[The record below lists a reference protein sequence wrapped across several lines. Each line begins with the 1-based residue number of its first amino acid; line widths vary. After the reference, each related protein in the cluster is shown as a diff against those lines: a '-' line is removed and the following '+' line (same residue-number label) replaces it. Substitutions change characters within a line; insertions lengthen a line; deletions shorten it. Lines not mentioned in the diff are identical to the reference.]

1 VFVYLKIFIIF
12 VEKNVILLYTYNKSI
27 VVMDEK
33 IEKIVLELKSALE
46 EKYGENLNKFYLVQ
60 FNDVVST
67 KWEGLISLNS
77 GEEHEK
83 RKYYVINGN
92 NVVGGSV
99 LVN

>member
-1 VFVYLKIFIIF
+1 MVKEFSLKRSISFIVIA
-12 VEKNVILLYTYNKSI
+12 KNEASI
-27 VVMDEK
+27 
-33 IEKIVLELKSALE
+33 IERSINSIIKLKSALE

>member
-12 VEKNVILLYTYNKSI
+12 VGKNVIFLYTYSKSI

-60 FNDVVST
+60 FNNDVST
-67 KWEGLISLNS
+67 KWEGLISLKS

-83 RKYYVINGN
+83 RKYYVISDNK
-92 NVVGGSV
+92 VFVKP
-99 LVN
+99 